1 MNPIINW
8 NTFQELEDMQ
18 SRIMR
23 AMNLGSNSRNNN
35 TAPPAWIPSVDI
47 SEDEEE
53 YLIKADLPE
62 VDKENVKVTVEN
74 GVLAVRGE
82 RKFEAEN
89 KSRKYHRIER
99 SYGSFTRS
107 LALPDDADA
116 SKVTAEFKNGLLR
129 IRLPKSEATKPKQ
142 IEVAVN

>member
-1 MNPIINW
+1 
-8 NTFQELEDMQ
+8 
-18 SRIMR
+18 MR
-23 AMNLGSNSRNNN
+23 AMNLSSNSRNN
-35 TAPPAWIPSVDI
+35 TVPPAWIPSVDI
-47 SEDEEE
+47 SEDEDE

-82 RKFEAEN
+82 RKFETED
-89 KSRKYHRIER
+89 KRRKYHWIER
-99 SYGSFTRS
+99 SYGSFSRS

-116 SKVTAEFKNGLLR
+116 SKVTAEFKEGMLR